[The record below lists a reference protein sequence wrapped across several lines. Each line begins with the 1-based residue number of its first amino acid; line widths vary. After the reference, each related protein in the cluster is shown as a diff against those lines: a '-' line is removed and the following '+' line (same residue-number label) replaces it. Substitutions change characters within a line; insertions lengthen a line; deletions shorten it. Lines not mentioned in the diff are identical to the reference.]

1 MNAEKAA
8 QLVMEPYRLEG
19 FDAALRGRRLFV
31 VGVDA
36 GLRRFA
42 ALESES
48 LYRGKNV
55 LVIGDGGSAATGPAA
70 SVPLA
75 VWRRKW
81 DVIFRMRDSFDAQM
95 IATYVAN
102 AAKPVRVFWLGGEIP
117 RGLWSR
123 WVKQDVTLIG
133 CSESGATGGTEWE
146 AIFFGQGC
154 EMGVVERALGQRGV
168 GSSLAQVREHMSEL
182 TASGAALVWSNIEET
197 GSVGASRGSLYWYD
211 PESVAEVGSGLI
223 RAEIA
228 QMRDAVKKWAETG
241 K

>member
-1 MNAEKAA
+1 
-8 QLVMEPYRLEG
+8 MEPYRLEG
-19 FDAALRGRRLFV
+19 FDAALRGRRLFI

-55 LVIGDGGSAATGPAA
+55 LVIGDAGSGPAA
-70 SVPLA
+70 PVPLA

-117 RGLWSR
+117 RGIWSR
-123 WVKQDVTLIG
+123 WNKQDITLIG
-133 CSESGATGGTEWE
+133 CSETGGVGGTEWE
-146 AIFFGQGC
+146 AIFFSHGC
-154 EMGVVERALGQRGV
+154 DMGVVERALGQRGV

-182 TASGAALVWSNIEET
+182 TASGAALVWSNIDEAI
-197 GSVGASRGSLYWYD
+197 GHGQRGSLYWYD
-211 PESVAEVGSGLI
+211 PDSIAEIGTGLI
-223 RAEIA
+223 RTEIA
-228 QMRDAVKKWAETG
+228 QMLDAVKKWAETG

>member
-1 MNAEKAA
+1 VNAEKAA

-19 FDAALRGRRLFV
+19 FDAVLRGRRLFV

-55 LVIGDGGSAATGPAA
+55 LVLGEGSI
-70 SVPLA
+70 VPLA

-81 DVIFRMRDSFDAQM
+81 DVIFRIRDSFDAQM

-102 AAKPVRVFWLGGEIP
+102 AAKPSRVFWLGGEIP
-117 RGLWSR
+117 RTLWTR
-123 WVKQDVTLIG
+123 WVKQDITLIG
-133 CSESGATGGTEWE
+133 SGTVGATEWE
-146 AIFFGQGC
+146 AIFFDHGC
-154 EMGVVERALGQRGV
+154 EMAVIERVLGQRGV
-168 GSSLAQVREHMSEL
+168 GSSLAQVREHLSEL
-182 TASGAALVWSNIEET
+182 AASGAALVWSNIDEA
-197 GSVGASRGSLYWYD
+197 GVFSGRGSLYWYD
-211 PESVAEVGSGLI
+211 PESVAEVGTGLI

-228 QMRDAVKKWAETG
+228 QMLDAVKKWAETG

>member
-1 MNAEKAA
+1 MEEEKAQA
-8 QLVMEPYRLEG
+8 EVMGEPYRLEG
-19 FDAALRGRRLFV
+19 FDAALRGRRMFV
-31 VGVDA
+31 VGADA

-55 LVIGDGGSAATGPAA
+55 LIIGEVGATSPSAP
-70 SVPLA
+70 VPLM

-81 DVIFRMRDSFDAQM
+81 DVIFRMRDNFDAQM

-117 RGLWSR
+117 RGIWSR
-123 WVKQDVTLIG
+123 WVKQDVTLVG

-154 EMGVVERALGQRGV
+154 EMGIVERALGQRGV

-197 GSVGASRGSLYWYD
+197 GASSRGSLYWYD
-211 PESVAEVGSGLI
+211 PESVAEVGTGLI

-228 QMRDAVKKWAETG
+228 QMLDAVKKWAETG

>member
-1 MNAEKAA
+1 
-8 QLVMEPYRLEG
+8 MEAYRLEG
-19 FDAALRGRRLFV
+19 FDAVLRGRRLFIL
-31 VGVDA
+31 GVDA

-55 LVIGDGGSAATGPAA
+55 LVIGDAAP
-70 SVPLA
+70 VPLA

-81 DVIFRMRDSFDAQM
+81 DVIFRMKDNFDAQM

-102 AAKPVRVFWLGGEIP
+102 AAKPVRVCWLGGEIP
-117 RGLWSR
+117 RGIWSR

-133 CSESGATGGTEWE
+133 CSETGGVGGTEWE
-146 AIFFGQGC
+146 AIFFGHGC
-154 EMGVVERALGQRGV
+154 EMGIVERVLGQRGV

-182 TASGAALVWSNIEET
+182 AASGAALVWSNIDET
-197 GSVGASRGSLYWYD
+197 GGFSATRGSLYWYD
-211 PESVAEVGSGLI
+211 PESVAEIGTGLS
-223 RAEIA
+223 RTEIA
-228 QMRDAVKKWAETG
+228 QMLDAVKKWAETG